1 MVFSALPFLF
11 FFLPAFFLCYFAAK
25 KRTARNIILLIF
37 SLFFYAWGEPLYV
50 LLLVFSVAFN
60 YTCALAIDGAK
71 KSGGS
76 GKAGLVINIAGN
88 LLLIAVFK
96 YAGMLSGLFGGIT
109 GLPVNIPEIILP
121 IGISFYTFQILSYVV
136 DVRRGTVP
144 VQKNI
149 LFLGAYLCAFPQLIA
164 GPIVRYETIA
174 DELAGRK
181 ETFTGFTAGLRR
193 FIIGLAKKVLIA
205 NTMASAA
212 DALLGYSPADCGAVG
227 AWIAIAAYT
236 MQIFFDFGGY
246 SDMAIGMGRMMG
258 FHYLE
263 NFDYPYTAVT
273 VTGFWRR
280 WHISL
285 STFFR
290 DYVYIPMGGNRV
302 SKGRWVFNML
312 VVWLLTGLWHGAS
325 LTFVL
330 WGLYYGILLILEKLL
345 YGSLMEKHRIFGR
358 VYTAAAFVFGW
369 VIFRSENF
377 VRMGEILSSMA
388 GFHGAGGGG
397 SLPLTAVLERSGIHF
412 GFVLVFAAAVV
423 LCTPA
428 LKRFAQLSPEKGDSA
443 ALCYAADA
451 GLLLLFIL
459 SVVSLAAGSYN
470 PFIYFRF

>member
-1 MVFSALPFLF
+1 MVFSGLPFLF
-11 FFLPAFFLCYFAAK
+11 FFLPAFFLFYFTVK
-25 KRTARNIILLIF
+25 KRAARNAVLLAF
-37 SLFFYAWGEPLYV
+37 SLFFYAWGEPLYI
-50 LLLVFSVAFN
+50 LLLVFSVVFN
-60 YTCALAIDGAK
+60 YFCARLIDGAK
-71 KSGGS
+71 RSGKS
-76 GKAGLVINIAGN
+76 GKAVLIADITLN
-88 LLLIAVFK
+88 LLLITAFK
-96 YAGMLSGLFGGIT
+96 YTGFLAGLIHGIT
-109 GLPVNIPEIILP
+109 GLTVPVPEITLP
-121 IGISFYTFQILSYVV
+121 IGISFYTFQILSYVI
-136 DVRRGTVP
+136 DVWRGTVP

-181 ETFTGFTAGLRR
+181 ETFAGFTAGLRR

-227 AWIAIAAYT
+227 AWIAVAAYT
-236 MQIFFDFGGY
+236 MQIFFDFSGY

-345 YGSLMEKHRIFGR
+345 YGSLMEKHVIIGR
-358 VYTAAAFVFGW
+358 VYTAAAFMFGW

-377 VRMGEILSSMA
+377 NRMGEILSSMA
-388 GFHGAGGGG
+388 GFYGAGGG
-397 SLPLTAVLERSGIHF
+397 SLALSTVLERSGIHP
-412 GFVLVFAAAVV
+412 GFVLVFTAAVV

-428 LKRFAQLSPEKGDSA
+428 LKRFACLSPEKGDSA

-459 SVVSLAAGSYN
+459 SVISLAAGSYN